1 MVPISNSFWVKIVK
15 KIIHWMILWSPWAL
29 NVNCSSRLERIVR
42 LNSFLRQFRYSCEIN
57 CEIKY
62 LLEVISI
69 FLITSSAEWFIQS
82 SKFMRICFTL
92 VGFLQRGI
100 NFTLLLTYFYVNK
113 TLLRMQSFENNR
125 AMSLVES
132 MKIRRE
138 NVSTWSKV
146 AGLLVTATTVTT
158 DAYNFASGF
167 KQYKKMNFTIENLF
181 SYSATGFKQYEY

>member
-1 MVPISNSFWVKIVK
+1 MIPIILSEINDKNNTLNDSLITLSFECE
-15 KIIHWMILWSPWAL
+15 L
-29 NVNCSSRLERIVR
+29 
-42 LNSFLRQFRYSCEIN
+42 FFTFRAN

-113 TLLRMQSFENNR
+113 TLLRVESSENNR
-125 AMSLVES
+125 PMALVES
-132 MKIRRE
+132 TKIWRE
-138 NVSTWSKV
+138 NVSTWKEV
-146 AGLLVTATTVTT
+146 AGLLVTATT
-158 DAYNFASGF
+158 D
-167 KQYKKMNFTIENLF
+167 
-181 SYSATGFKQYEY
+181 KQYERINELYRRINIQFFCNWVLTIRKNWN